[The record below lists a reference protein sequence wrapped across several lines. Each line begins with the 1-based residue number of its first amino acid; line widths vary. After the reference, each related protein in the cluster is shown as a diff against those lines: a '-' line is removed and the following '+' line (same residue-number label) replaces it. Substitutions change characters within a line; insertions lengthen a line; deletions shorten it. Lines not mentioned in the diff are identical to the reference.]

1 MPPAAIGVVRVSGPA
16 AGAAPL
22 PWTAS
27 WSYRPWP
34 AAGAALKAL
43 AGHLPPPRRAALAA
57 LKDADGAALDR
68 ALVLWFPGPATAT
81 GEDLAELHLHG
92 GRAVVAAV
100 EAALA
105 AMPGLRRAEA
115 GEFTRRAF
123 ENGRIDLAEAEGLAD
138 LLAAET
144 ESQRVQALGM
154 ASGHV
159 SRAVAAW
166 QERLLGLMAG
176 AEAELNFADE
186 DDVEVGEGVAQRLI
200 AGMGDLA
207 GELGEWLARP
217 AAEVIAE
224 GVSVVIA
231 GPPNAGKSTLINAL
245 AQRELAIVSPIEGTT
260 RDVIETPLALDGIAM
275 RFSDTAGIR
284 GEGADA
290 IEAIGID
297 RAKAAVEGADILL
310 WLGPAKD
317 APGHPRCI
325 TIAAQVDRWR
335 GDAAAEAEA
344 AHADLTLSAA
354 TGEGMDRLHK
364 YIVEMARTLLPREG
378 EAALR
383 QRQRVALAE
392 AKGWLTIEPES
403 REANDLIL
411 LAERLRLAATAL
423 DRVTGR
429 AGVEEMLDALFGRFC
444 IGK

>member
-1 MPPAAIGVVRVSGPA
+1 MFALSSGMPPAAIGVLRISGSQAGEALTALAGRLPEPRRASLASLKDA
-16 AGAAPL
+16 AGAP
-22 PWTAS
+22 
-27 WSYRPWP
+27 
-34 AAGAALKAL
+34 
-43 AGHLPPPRRAALAA
+43 
-57 LKDADGAALDR
+57 LDR

-105 AMPGLRRAEA
+105 ALPGLRHAEP

-123 ENGRIDLAEAEGLAD
+123 LNGRIDLAEAEGLAD

-144 ESQRVQALGM
+144 ESQRVQALGL

-159 SRAVAAW
+159 SRAVAGW
-166 QERLLGLMAG
+166 QDRLLALMAG

-186 DDVEVGEGVAQRLI
+186 DDVEVYEGAVQRLI
-200 AGMGDLA
+200 AGMATLGA
-207 GELGEWLARP
+207 ELGAWLARP

-224 GVSVVIA
+224 GLSVVIA

-245 AQRELAIVSPIEGTT
+245 AQRELAIVSPVEGTT

-275 RFSDTAGIR
+275 RFSDTAGLR
-284 GEGADA
+284 AEGADA

-297 RAKAAVEGADILL
+297 RAKAAVEAADILL
-310 WLGPAKD
+310 WLGPPKD
-317 APGHPRCI
+317 VPEHPRAI
-325 TIAAQVDRWR
+325 LIAAQADRWR

-344 AHADLTLSAA
+344 ARCDLTLSAA
-354 TGEGMDRLHK
+354 TGEGMDRLHAH
-364 YIVEMARTLLPREG
+364 IVETARTLLPREG

-383 QRQRVALAE
+383 QRQRAALAE
-392 AKGWLTIEPES
+392 AKQWLAIES
-403 REANDLIL
+403 GTREAGDLIL
-411 LAERLRLAATAL
+411 IAERLRLAAAAL
-423 DRVTGR
+423 DRITGR
-429 AGVEEMLDALFGRFC
+429 AGVEDMLDALFGRFC

>member
-1 MPPAAIGVVRVSGPA
+1 MPPAAIAVVRISGPA
-16 AGAAPL
+16 AGPALEALAGRLPAPRR
-22 PWTAS
+22 AS
-27 WSYRPWP
+27 LAGLTD
-34 AAGAALKAL
+34 AAGA
-43 AGHLPPPRRAALAA
+43 P
-57 LKDADGAALDR
+57 LDR
-68 ALVLWFPGPATAT
+68 ALLLWFPGPATAT

-100 EAALA
+100 ESALGA
-105 AMPGLRRAEA
+105 VPGLRRAEP

-123 ENGRIDLAEAEGLAD
+123 LNGRIDLAEAEGLAD

-154 ASGHV
+154 TSGHV

-166 QERLLGLMAG
+166 QERLLALMAG

-186 DDVEVGEGVAQRLI
+186 DDVDVYDGAAQHLVS
-200 AGMGDLA
+200 GMAALA
-207 GELGEWLARP
+207 AELGEWLARP

-224 GVSVVIA
+224 GLSVVIA

-245 AQRELAIVSPIEGTT
+245 VQRELAIVSPIAGTT

-284 GEGADA
+284 MESADDV
-290 IEAIGID
+290 EAIGID
-297 RAKAAVEGADILL
+297 RAKAAVEAADILL
-310 WLGPAKD
+310 WLGPPAD
-317 APGHPRCI
+317 APPHSR
-325 TIAAQVDRWR
+325 TLLIAAQADRWR
-335 GDAAAEAEA
+335 GDAATEAQA
-344 AHADLTLSAA
+344 ARCDLILSAT
-354 TGEGMDRLHK
+354 TGEGMDALHRH
-364 YIVEMARTLLPREG
+364 IVQIARTLLPREG

-383 QRQRVALAE
+383 QRQRAALAD
-392 AKGWLTIEPES
+392 AGAWLTVDAES
-403 REANDLIL
+403 REASDLIL

-423 DRVTGR
+423 DRITGR

>member
-1 MPPAAIGVVRVSGPA
+1 MPPAAIGVVRISGPA
-16 AGAAPL
+16 AGP
-22 PWTAS
+22 
-27 WSYRPWP
+27 
-34 AAGAALKAL
+34 ALKSL
-43 AGHLPPPRRAALAA
+43 AGRLPAPRQASLAGLRDGDGGPLDHALI
-57 LKDADGAALDR
+57 
-68 ALVLWFPGPATAT
+68 LWFPGPATAT

-100 EAALA
+100 EATLG
-105 AMPGLRRAEA
+105 AMPGLRRAIA

-144 ESQRVQALGM
+144 ESQRVQALGH

-166 QERLLGLMAG
+166 QDRLLGLMAG

-186 DDVEVGEGVAQRLI
+186 DDVKVGEDVAQRLI
-200 AGMGDLA
+200 GGMGELSA
-207 GELGEWLARP
+207 ELGNWLARP

-224 GVSVVIA
+224 GLSVVIA

-245 AQRELAIVSPIEGTT
+245 SQRELAIVSPVAGTT

-275 RFSDTAGIR
+275 RFSDTAGMR
-284 GEGADA
+284 SEGADQ

-297 RAKAAVEGADILL
+297 RARAAVERADILL

-317 APGHPRCI
+317 APAHARCI
-325 TIAAQVDRWR
+325 SIAAQADRWR
-335 GDAAAEAEA
+335 GDAAAEAGA
-344 AHADLTLSAA
+344 AHCDLILSAA
-354 TGEGMDRLHK
+354 TGEGMDKLHK
-364 YIVEMARTLLPREG
+364 SIVETARTLLPREG

-383 QRQRVALAE
+383 QRQRAALDE
-392 AKGWLTIEPES
+392 AKQWLEIDSDS
-403 REANDLIL
+403 REAGDLVL
-411 LAERLRLAATAL
+411 LAERLRLAAAAL
-423 DRVTGR
+423 DRITGR
-429 AGVEEMLDALFGRFC
+429 AGVEDMLDALFGRFC

>member
-1 MPPAAIGVVRVSGPA
+1 MPPAAIGVVRVSGPRS
-16 AGAAPL
+16 GD
-22 PWTAS
+22 
-27 WSYRPWP
+27 
-34 AAGAALKAL
+34 ALKAL
-43 AGHLPPPRRAALAA
+43 AGRLPKPRHASLAD
-57 LKDADGAALDR
+57 LKDAKGAPLDR
-68 ALVLWFPGPATAT
+68 ALLLWFPGPATAT

-100 EAALA
+100 EGVLE
-105 AMPGLRRAEA
+105 AMAGLRRAEA
-115 GEFTRRAF
+115 GEFTRRSF
-123 ENGRIDLAEAEGLAD
+123 LNGRIDLAEAEGLAD

-159 SRAVAAW
+159 SRAIAAW
-166 QERLLGLMAG
+166 QDRLLGLMAG

-186 DDVEVGEGVAQRLI
+186 DDVEVGEVVAQRLI
-200 AGMGDLA
+200 RGMAALG

-224 GVSVVIA
+224 GLSVVIA

-245 AQRELAIVSPIEGTT
+245 AQRELAIVSPVEGTT

-284 GEGADA
+284 AEGADA

-297 RAKAAVEGADILL
+297 RAKAAVEAADILL
-310 WLGPAKD
+310 WLGPPQAV
-317 APGHPRCI
+317 PEHPRAI
-325 TIAAQVDRWR
+325 LIAAQSDRWR
-335 GDAAAEAEA
+335 GDAAKEADA
-344 AHADLTLSAA
+344 ARCDLTLSAA
-354 TGEGMDRLHK
+354 TGEGMDKLHA

-383 QRQRVALAE
+383 QRQRTALFE
-392 AKGWLTIEPES
+392 AKQWLEIIPGT
-403 REANDLIL
+403 REAGDLIL
-411 LAERLRLAATAL
+411 IAERLRLAAAAL
-423 DRVTGR
+423 DRITGR
-429 AGVEEMLDALFGRFC
+429 AGVDDMLDALFGRFC

>member
-1 MPPAAIGVVRVSGPA
+1 MPPAAIGVVRISGPH
-16 AGAAPL
+16 
-22 PWTAS
+22 
-27 WSYRPWP
+27 
-34 AAGAALKAL
+34 AGAALTAL
-43 AGHLPPPRRAALAA
+43 AGRLPEPRHASLAS
-57 LKDADGAALDR
+57 LKDSAGAPLDR
-68 ALVLWFPGPATAT
+68 ALVLWFPGPSTAT

-100 EAALA
+100 EGALD

-159 SRAVAAW
+159 SRAVAGW

-186 DDVEVGEGVAQRLI
+186 DAVEVYEGAAQRLI
-200 AGMGDLA
+200 QGMAALA
-207 GELGEWLARP
+207 AELGEWLARP

-224 GVSVVIA
+224 GLSVVIA

-275 RFSDTAGIR
+275 RFSDTAGMR
-284 GEGADA
+284 AEGAGT

-297 RAKAAVEGADILL
+297 RAKAAVEAADILL
-310 WLGPAKD
+310 WLGPPKEV
-317 APGHPRCI
+317 PVHPRAI
-325 TIAAQVDRWR
+325 LIAAQADRWR

-344 AHADLTLSAA
+344 ARCDLMLSAA
-354 TGEGMDRLHK
+354 TGEGMDRLHAH
-364 YIVEMARTLLPREG
+364 IVEMARTLLPREG

-383 QRQRVALAE
+383 LRQRAALAD
-392 AKGWLTIEPES
+392 AKQWLAIEPGT
-403 REANDLIL
+403 REAADLIL
-411 LAERLRLAATAL
+411 IAEWLRLAATAL
-423 DRVTGR
+423 DRITGR
-429 AGVEEMLDALFGRFC
+429 AGVEDMLDALFGRFC

>member
-1 MPPAAIGVVRVSGPA
+1 MPPAAIGVVRISGPQ
-16 AGAAPL
+16 
-22 PWTAS
+22 
-27 WSYRPWP
+27 
-34 AAGAALKAL
+34 AGAALKAL
-43 AGHLPPPRRAALAA
+43 AGRLPEPRHASLAA
-57 LKDADGAALDR
+57 LKNTDGTPLDNALI
-68 ALVLWFPGPATAT
+68 LWFRGPLTAT

-100 EAALA
+100 EAALGA
-105 AMPGLRRAEA
+105 LPGLRPAVA

-123 ENGRIDLAEAEGLAD
+123 DNGRIDLAEAEGLAD

-166 QERLLGLMAG
+166 QESLLALMAG

-186 DDVEVGEGVAQRLI
+186 DDVEVGEAVAQRLI
-200 AGMGDLA
+200 AGMAALS
-207 GELGEWLARP
+207 GELGQWLARP

-224 GVSVVIA
+224 GLSVVIA

-284 GEGADA
+284 GEAADG

-297 RAKAAVEGADILL
+297 RARAAVEGADILL
-310 WLGPAKD
+310 WLGSPKEAPAH
-317 APGHPRCI
+317 ARAI
-325 TIAAQVDRWR
+325 LIAAQADRWR

-344 AHADLTLSAA
+344 AHCDLILSAA
-354 TGEGMDRLHK
+354 TGEGMEKLHH
-364 YIVEMARTLLPREG
+364 YIVDMARTLLPREG

-383 QRQRVALAE
+383 QRQRAALAE
-392 AKGWLTIEPES
+392 ARDWLTIEAGS
-403 REANDLIL
+403 REARDLVL

-423 DRVTGR
+423 DRITGR
-429 AGVEEMLDALFGRFC
+429 AGVEDMLDALFGRFC

>member
-1 MPPAAIGVVRVSGPA
+1 MTDTIFALSSGMPPAAIGVVRVSGPNA
-16 AGAAPL
+16 A
-22 PWTAS
+22 
-27 WSYRPWP
+27 
-34 AAGAALKAL
+34 AALQAL
-43 AGHLPPPRRAALAA
+43 AGRLPAPRRASLAE
-57 LKDADGAALDR
+57 LSDGDGAPLDR

-100 EAALA
+100 EAALG
-105 AMPGLRRAEA
+105 AMSGLRRAEP

-123 ENGRIDLAEAEGLAD
+123 DNGRIDLAEAEGLAD

-159 SRAVAAW
+159 SRAVAGW
-166 QERLLGLMAG
+166 QERLLTLMAG

-186 DDVEVGEGVAQRLI
+186 DDVEVGELVAQRMI
-200 AGMGDLA
+200 AGMAALA
-207 GELGEWLARP
+207 GELDKWLARP

-224 GVSVVIA
+224 GLSVVIA

-245 AQRELAIVSPIEGTT
+245 VQRELAIVSPVAGTT

-297 RAKAAVEGADILL
+297 RAKAAVDAADILL
-310 WLGPAKD
+310 WLGPPKAVPD
-317 APGHPRCI
+317 HPRAI
-325 TIAAQVDRWR
+325 LIAAQADRWK
-335 GDAAAEAEA
+335 GDAAAEADA
-344 AHADLTLSAA
+344 ARCDLTLSAA
-354 TGEGMDRLHK
+354 TGEGMDRLHRM
-364 YIVEMARTLLPREG
+364 IVEMARTLLPREG

-383 QRQRVALAE
+383 QRQRAALSD
-392 AKGWLTIEPES
+392 AKQWLEIESGS
-403 REANDLIL
+403 REAGDLIL
-411 LAERLRLAATAL
+411 LAERLRLATTAL
-423 DRVTGR
+423 DRITGR
-429 AGVEEMLDALFGRFC
+429 AGVEDMLDTLFGRFC

>member
-1 MPPAAIGVVRVSGPA
+1 MPPAAIGVVRISG
-16 AGAAPL
+16 
-22 PWTAS
+22 
-27 WSYRPWP
+27 P

-43 AGHLPPPRRAALAA
+43 AGRLPAPRQASLAE
-57 LKDADGAALDR
+57 LKSADGAPLDR
-68 ALVLWFPGPATAT
+68 ALILWFPGPATAT

-100 EAALA
+100 AAALG
-105 AMPGLRRAEA
+105 AMPGLRPAVA

-123 ENGRIDLAEAEGLAD
+123 DNGRIDLAEAEGLAD

-166 QERLLGLMAG
+166 QDRLLTLMAG

-186 DDVEVGEGVAQRLI
+186 DDVEVGDAVARRLI
-200 AGMGDLA
+200 SGMGALS
-207 GELGEWLARP
+207 GELDEWLARP

-224 GVSVVIA
+224 GLSVVIA

-245 AQRELAIVSPIEGTT
+245 ARRELAIVSPVAGTT
-260 RDVIETPLALDGIAM
+260 RDVIETSLALDGIAM

-284 GEGADA
+284 GEGADE

-297 RAKAAVEGADILL
+297 RARTAVEGADILL
-310 WLGPAKD
+310 WLGPPKE
-317 APGHPRCI
+317 APAHPRCI
-325 TIAAQVDRWR
+325 TIAAQADRWS
-335 GDAAAEAEA
+335 GDAAAEAAA
-344 AHADLTLSAA
+344 AHCDLILSAA
-354 TGEGMDRLHK
+354 TGEGMDKLHR
-364 YIVEMARTLLPREG
+364 YIVDMAHTLLPREG

-383 QRQRVALAE
+383 QRQRAALAE
-392 AKGWLTIEPES
+392 ARDWLTIEAGS
-403 REANDLIL
+403 REASDLIL

-423 DRVTGR
+423 DRITGR
-429 AGVEEMLDALFGRFC
+429 AGVEEMLDTLFGRFC

>member
-1 MPPAAIGVVRVSGPA
+1 MFALSSGMPPAAIGVVRISG
-16 AGAAPL
+16 
-22 PWTAS
+22 
-27 WSYRPWP
+27 P

-43 AGHLPPPRRAALAA
+43 AGRLPTPRHASLAA
-57 LKDADGAALDR
+57 LKDVDGAPLDNALI
-68 ALVLWFPGPATAT
+68 LWFPGPATAT

-100 EAALA
+100 KAALG
-105 AMPGLRRAEA
+105 AMPGVRPAVA

-123 ENGRIDLAEAEGLAD
+123 DNGRIDLAEAEGLAD

-159 SRAVAAW
+159 SRAVERW
-166 QERLLGLMAG
+166 QDALLTLMAG

-186 DDVEVGEGVAQRLI
+186 DDVETGEAVARRLI
-200 AGMGDLA
+200 AGMGALS

-217 AAEVIAE
+217 AAEVIA
-224 GVSVVIA
+224 GGLSVVIA

-245 AQRELAIVSPIEGTT
+245 AQRELAIVSPVAGTT

-275 RFSDTAGIR
+275 RFSDTAGLR
-284 GEGADA
+284 AESADD
-290 IEAIGID
+290 IEMIGID
-297 RAKAAVEGADILL
+297 RAKAAVEAADIML
-310 WLGPAKD
+310 WLGPPKE
-317 APGHPRCI
+317 APDHPR
-325 TIAAQVDRWR
+325 TVLVAAQADRWR

-344 AHADLTLSAA
+344 AHCDLILSAA
-354 TGEGMDRLHK
+354 TGEGMDKLHK

-383 QRQRVALAE
+383 RRQRAALAE
-392 AKGWLTIEPES
+392 AQGWLTIEAGS
-403 REANDLIL
+403 IEARDLIL
-411 LAERLRLAATAL
+411 LAERLRLAGGAL
-423 DRVTGR
+423 DRITGR
-429 AGVEEMLDALFGRFC
+429 AGVEDMLDTLFGRFC

>member
-1 MPPAAIGVVRVSGPA
+1 MTDTIFALSSGMPPAAIGVVRISGPNA
-16 AGAAPL
+16 A
-22 PWTAS
+22 
-27 WSYRPWP
+27 
-34 AAGAALKAL
+34 AALQAL
-43 AGHLPPPRRAALAA
+43 AGRLPAPRRASLAE
-57 LKDADGAALDR
+57 LSDGEGAPLDR

-100 EAALA
+100 EAALG
-105 AMPGLRRAEA
+105 AMSGLRRAEP

-123 ENGRIDLAEAEGLAD
+123 DNGRIDLAEAEGLAD

-159 SRAVAAW
+159 SRAVAGW
-166 QERLLGLMAG
+166 QERLLTLMAG
-176 AEAELNFADE
+176 AEGELNFADE
-186 DDVEVGEGVAQRLI
+186 DDVEVGEVVAQRMI
-200 AGMGDLA
+200 AGMAALA
-207 GELGEWLARP
+207 GELDEWLARP

-224 GVSVVIA
+224 GLSVVIA

-245 AQRELAIVSPIEGTT
+245 VQRELAIVSPVAGTT

-297 RAKAAVEGADILL
+297 RAKAAVDAADILL
-310 WLGPAKD
+310 WLGSPKT
-317 APGHPRCI
+317 APDHPRAI
-325 TIAAQVDRWR
+325 LIAAQADRWK
-335 GDAAAEAEA
+335 GDAAAEADA
-344 AHADLTLSAA
+344 ARCDLTLSAA
-354 TGEGMDRLHK
+354 TGEGMDRLHRM
-364 YIVEMARTLLPREG
+364 IVEMARTLLPREG

-383 QRQRVALAE
+383 QRQRAALSE
-392 AKGWLTIEPES
+392 AKQWLEIESGS
-403 REANDLIL
+403 REASDLIL
-411 LAERLRLAATAL
+411 LAERLRLATTAL
-423 DRVTGR
+423 DRITGR
-429 AGVEEMLDALFGRFC
+429 AGVEDMLDTLFGRFC